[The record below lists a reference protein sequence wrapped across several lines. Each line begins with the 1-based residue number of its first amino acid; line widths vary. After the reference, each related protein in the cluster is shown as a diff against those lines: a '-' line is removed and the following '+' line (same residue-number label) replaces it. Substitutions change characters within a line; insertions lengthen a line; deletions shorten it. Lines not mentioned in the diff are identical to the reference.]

1 MRRLWVWLTVSF
13 VAVTLVG
20 VSLVGVLTAARAD
33 VAFRR
38 YAFQA
43 ELGVGDQLA
52 AELADHYRS
61 MGGWSGV
68 AAVFDDADQMRSRM
82 GMRRMH
88 GAMHQ
93 GGAGLIVA
101 DADGRIV
108 YSSAPPRPGNRLTA
122 EEQRNALPIL
132 ADGQIAGY
140 LYVFAP
146 PNRTVILSTPAA
158 SFLQGLRRSIWQAGL
173 VAGGLGILLG
183 LVLSRIL
190 SAPLARLTAAARAI
204 SAGDLTQRVPDGGP
218 EEVAEL
224 GRAFNQM
231 TTALAQAEQL
241 RRNLI
246 ADIAHELR
254 TPLTVVQG
262 NLQAILDGVFPLE
275 TAEIATIYDET
286 RLLSRLVDDLHELA
300 QAEAGQLPLERRAID
315 AAELVKAA
323 VASFAPLAAEQQ
335 IALAAEA
342 DAPLPAVLADPDRI
356 SQVLRNLIGNAL
368 RYTAAG
374 GRVTVAAQA
383 GPPGYVTVRVADTG
397 SGIAPEDL
405 PHVFDRFWRADRSR
419 ARSSGGSGLGL
430 AIARH
435 LIEAHGGR
443 IGVESELGQGT
454 TFHFTLPVAAAS
466 PRP

>member
-13 VAVTLVG
+13 VAVTLIG
-20 VSLVGVLTAARAD
+20 VSLVGALTAARAD

-52 AELADHYRS
+52 AELADHYQQ

-68 AAVFDDADQMRSRM
+68 GAVFDDANPMRARM

-88 GAMHQ
+88 GAMRQ
-93 GGAGLIVA
+93 DGAGLMVA
-101 DADGRIV
+101 DKDGRIV

-132 ADGQIAGY
+132 ADGQVAGY

-146 PNRTVILSTPAA
+146 PSRNVILSAPAA

-173 VAGGLGILLG
+173 IAGGLGILLG
-183 LVLSRIL
+183 LILSRVL
-190 SAPLARLTAAARAI
+190 SAPLAHLTAAARAV
-204 SAGDLTQRVPDGGP
+204 SAGDLTQRVPESGP

-224 GRAFNQM
+224 GCAFNQM

-254 TPLTVVQG
+254 TPLTVIQG

-286 RLLSRLVDDLHELA
+286 RLLSRLVDDLRELA
-300 QAEAGQLPLERRAID
+300 QAEAGQLPLERRAVD

-335 IALAAEA
+335 ITLAVEA
-342 DAPLPAVLADPDRI
+342 DAPLPAVMADPDRI
-356 SQVLRNLIGNAL
+356 SQVLRNLINNAL

-374 GRVTVAAQA
+374 GQVTVAAQA

-443 IGVESELGQGT
+443 IGVDSELGRGA
-454 TFHFTLPVAAAS
+454 TFYFTLPVAATS